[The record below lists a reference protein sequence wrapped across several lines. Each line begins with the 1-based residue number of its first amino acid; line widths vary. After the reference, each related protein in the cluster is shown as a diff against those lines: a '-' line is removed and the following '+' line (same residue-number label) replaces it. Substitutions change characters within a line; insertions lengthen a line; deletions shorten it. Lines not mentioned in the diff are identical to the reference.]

1 MKMERN
7 FKMMKSDVLILSCLS
22 FGVLC
27 VFMLFLG
34 NVNKSIAIEQI
45 QQKAVAE
52 GAAVWYTC
60 PEGKKG
66 MMWISEVFK

>member
-1 MKMERN
+1 
-7 FKMMKSDVLILSCLS
+7 MKSDVLILSCLS

-27 VFMLFLG
+27 AVMLCLE
-34 NVNKSIAIEQI
+34 NLKKSTAIEQI

-52 GAAVWYTC
+52 GAAVWYTS

-66 MMWISEVFK
+66 VMWISEVFK